1 MPRVAGIL
9 ETCLYVANVEE
20 SARFYERIFGFERML
35 SNDRICAF
43 NVNDR
48 NVLILFPKGGT
59 TEPIQ
64 LAGGVLPPHDG
75 SGQSHFA
82 FAIAAEDLAA
92 WEKRLTENGV
102 AIESRVHWESGGD
115 SLYFR
120 DPDGHL
126 AELATP
132 GIWPIY

>member
-1 MPRVAGIL
+1 MLRVAGIL
-9 ETCLYVANVEE
+9 ETCLYVADVEH
-20 SARFYERIFGFERML
+20 SARFYERLFGFRRML
-35 SNDRICAF
+35 SNERICAF
-43 NVNDR
+43 AAGEHD
-48 NVLILFPKGGT
+48 VLILFLQGGT
-59 TEPIQ
+59 AQPVQ

-82 FAIAAEDLAA
+82 FAIRTEDLPA
-92 WEKRLTENGV
+92 WEKHLAENGV
-102 AIESRVHWESGGD
+102 PIESRVHWESGGE

-132 GIWPIY
+132 GIWPNY

>member
-9 ETCLYVANVEE
+9 ETCLYVADMKK
-20 SARFYERIFGFERML
+20 SAEFYERLFGFQRML
-35 SNDRICAF
+35 SNERICAF
-43 NVNDR
+43 DVNGRD
-48 NVLILFPKGGT
+48 VLILFLQGGT
-59 TEPIQ
+59 SQPVELP
-64 LAGGVLPPHDG
+64 GGILPPHDG

-82 FAIAAEDLAA
+82 FAIAREDLAA
-92 WEKRLTENGV
+92 WEKHLTDKGV

-120 DPDGHL
+120 DLDGHL

>member
-9 ETCLYVANVEE
+9 ETCLYVSNMEK
-20 SARFYERIFGFERML
+20 SAQFYERIFGFRRML
-35 SNDRICAF
+35 SNERICAF
-43 NVNDR
+43 DVNGRD
-48 NVLILFPKGGT
+48 VLILFLQGGT
-59 TEPIQ
+59 AQPVELP
-64 LAGGVLPPHDG
+64 GGILPPHDG

-82 FAIAAEDLAA
+82 FAIAKEDLAA
-92 WEKRLTENGV
+92 WEKHLSDNGV
-102 AIESRVHWESGGD
+102 AIESRVHWEPGGE

>member
-9 ETCLYVANVEE
+9 ETCLYVANVEQ
-20 SARFYERIFGFERML
+20 SAKFYERIFGFERML
-35 SNDRICAF
+35 SNERICALA
-43 NVNDR
+43 VNDR
-48 NVLILFPKGGT
+48 DVLILFLQGGT
-59 TEPIQ
+59 AQPVELP
-64 LAGGVLPPHDG
+64 GGIPPPHDG

-82 FAIAAEDLAA
+82 FAIAKEDLPA
-92 WEKRLTENGV
+92 WENHLTANGV
-102 AIESRVHWESGGD
+102 AIESRVHWETGGD

-120 DPDGHL
+120 DLDGHL

>member
-9 ETCLYVANVEE
+9 ETCLYVSDIEK
-20 SARFYERIFGFERML
+20 STRFYERLFGFKRML
-35 SNDRICAF
+35 SNERICAF
-43 NVNDR
+43 DVNGHD
-48 NVLILFPKGGT
+48 VLILFLQGGT
-59 TEPIQ
+59 AQPVELP
-64 LAGGVLPPHDG
+64 GGILPPHDG

-82 FAIAAEDLAA
+82 FAIAREDLAA
-92 WEKRLTENGV
+92 WETHLTDNGV

-120 DPDGHL
+120 DLDGHL

>member
-9 ETCLYVANVEE
+9 ETCLYVSDMEK
-20 SARFYERIFGFERML
+20 SAQFYERIFGFRRML
-35 SNDRICAF
+35 SNERICAF
-43 NVNDR
+43 DVNGRD
-48 NVLILFPKGGT
+48 VLILFLQGGT
-59 TEPIQ
+59 AQPVELP
-64 LAGGVLPPHDG
+64 GGILPPHDG

-82 FAIAAEDLAA
+82 FAIAKEDLAA
-92 WEKRLTENGV
+92 WEKYLSDNGV
-102 AIESRVHWESGGD
+102 AIESRVHWEPGGE

-126 AELATP
+126 AELTTP

>member
-9 ETCLYVANVEE
+9 ETCLYAADLEK
-20 SARFYERIFGFERML
+20 SAQFYERIFGFNRML
-35 SNDRICAF
+35 SNERICAF
-43 NVNDR
+43 DVNGRD
-48 NVLILFPKGGT
+48 VLILFLQGGT
-59 TEPIQ
+59 TLPVELP
-64 LAGGVLPPHDG
+64 GGVLPPHDG

-82 FAIAAEDLAA
+82 FAIPAEDLAA
-92 WEKRLTENGV
+92 WEKHLIDNGV
-102 AIESRVHWESGGD
+102 AIESHVHWESGGD

-120 DPDGHL
+120 DPDLHL

>member
-1 MPRVAGIL
+1 MPQVTGVL
-9 ETCLYVANVEE
+9 ETCLYVSDVER
-20 SARFYERIFGFERML
+20 SAQFYERLFGFQRML
-35 SNDRICAF
+35 CNERLCALS
-43 NVNDR
+43 VAGRD
-48 NVLILFPKGGT
+48 VLILFLQGATAKPVSLPGG
-59 TEPIQ
+59 I
-64 LAGGVLPPHDG
+64 LPPHDG

-82 FAIAAEDLAA
+82 FAIPVGDLAA
-92 WEKRLTENGV
+92 WEKRLSEAGV

-132 GIWPIY
+132 GVWPIY